1 MQTIRLTVNNLSRQP
16 GCFGTGGVCPS
27 AHQPLAAMTVRRSVR
42 FISIA
47 NEQTKSYTSD
57 LGMT

>member
-1 MQTIRLTVNNLSRQP
+1 MRTIQPTIYNLSRQP
-16 GCFGTGGVCPS
+16 GCFGTGGVWPS

-42 FISIA
+42 FLAIA